1 MPPVKEKK
9 RICIE
14 HRTQSA
20 DRCETRRPTLYPDL
34 SNICCLIFHGVSY
47 HIRFSRTRYSVTRR
61 GAEASFGESRSP
73 RFEYTSRV
81 CRNSGSISKRGG
93 EESEQTCM
101 VSKRISA
108 WITRRFPSLG
118 PPRPRCPSIVR
129 MLTIRGGVTS
139 ACSVHLNRWFGD
151 VLDLSK
157 PWRWLVY
164 GFVVSFLIVLTSPL
178 EGARRR
184 SSSDSCVGDRNNA
197 ILVSLG

>member
-1 MPPVKEKK
+1 
-9 RICIE
+9 
-14 HRTQSA
+14 
-20 DRCETRRPTLYPDL
+20 
-34 SNICCLIFHGVSY
+34 
-47 HIRFSRTRYSVTRR
+47 
-61 GAEASFGESRSP
+61 
-73 RFEYTSRV
+73 
-81 CRNSGSISKRGG
+81 
-93 EESEQTCM
+93 M

-157 PWRWLVY
+157 PCRWLVY

-178 EGARRR
+178 EGDGVRRQIRVSEIGTRQYRSHSASARHTWRYVVNAIRRR
-184 SSSDSCVGDRNNA
+184 GATQAVA
-197 ILVSLG
+197 LVEFTVNIPR